1 LRIYVRES
9 VLEAGEINSPQSNT
23 LLLLRTSKENGDIS
37 TVSHGKILANFI
49 SRVLVLSE
57 GDEFNEMF
65 TWGKIQGTDWHS
77 CSLIAC
83 MMVEKEHINRL

>member
-1 LRIYVRES
+1 MRIYVRES

-65 TWGKIQGTDWHS
+65 TWGKIQGTDWHL
-77 CSLIAC
+77 CNLIAC